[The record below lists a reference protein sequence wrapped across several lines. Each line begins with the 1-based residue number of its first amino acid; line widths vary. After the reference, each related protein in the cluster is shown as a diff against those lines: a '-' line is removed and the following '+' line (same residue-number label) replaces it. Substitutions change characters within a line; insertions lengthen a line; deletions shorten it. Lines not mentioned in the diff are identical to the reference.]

1 MSVFHELRDQIAGR
15 VSQDEADLLAVS
27 RDESG
32 AEPVLASLVVLASSL
47 QDVQTTLAVA
57 RSHRTPVATRG
68 GGSGKSGGCIPK
80 AGGIVL
86 RMDQLKGP
94 PVVDPQSDLLTA
106 KAGVTTA
113 IVTAAANEV
122 GRYFAPDPGAMDW
135 CTIGGNVATNAA
147 GPRAFKY
154 GAMRHWVMGLQV
166 VTGAGEVLQL
176 GAQTLKRSTGF
187 DLTGLC
193 VGSEGTLGVITEV
206 TLRMVAPVESRCT
219 VLITLASV
227 DDAVPLIHRILSA
240 KLAPSAIELLDATA
254 LTALRA
260 RDATWFSTG
269 GAALLLELESDG
281 PLDSALARLDAV
293 CDSAVAVRVGRSQAD
308 ASRLWQLRAFAS
320 DDIRKLA
327 KHKLSEDVCVPR
339 ARLAELVRGVGE
351 IADRHQLLH
360 AAYGHAG
367 DGNLHVNFLW
377 NDDVQRSVVDSAL
390 WETFQLATQLGGT
403 ISGEHGIGQLKRQA
417 QTLVHSAEE
426 QRLRAAIKRQFDPLN
441 ILNP

>member
-1 MSVFHELRDQIAGR
+1 MSVFQELQDQTAGK
-15 VSQDEADLLAVS
+15 VSRDEADLLAVA

-32 AEPVLASLVVLASSL
+32 AAPVLPSVVVVASCL
-47 QDVQTTLAVA
+47 QDVQATLAVA
-57 RSHRTPVATRG
+57 RAHRIPVSTRG
-68 GGSGKSGGCIPK
+68 GGSGKSGGCIPR

-86 RMDQLKGP
+86 RMDQLKAP
-94 PVVDPQSDLLTA
+94 PVVDPLSDLLTA
-106 KAGVTTA
+106 EAGVTTA
-113 IVTAAANEV
+113 TVAAAASNV

-135 CTIGGNVATNAA
+135 CTIAGNVATNAA

-176 GAQTLKRSTGF
+176 GAHTLKRSTGF
-187 DLTGLC
+187 DLTALC

-206 TLRMVAPVESRCT
+206 TLRMVAAVENRCT

-227 DDAVPLIHRILSA
+227 DEAPPLIHRILSA

-254 LTALRA
+254 VLALRA
-260 RDATWFSTG
+260 RDATWFSKG

-281 PLDSALARLDAV
+281 SLDAALTRLEAV
-293 CDSAVAVRVGRSQAD
+293 CDSALEVRVGRSQAD
-308 ASRLWQLRAFAS
+308 ATRLWQLRAFAS
-320 DDIRKLA
+320 EDIRKLA
-327 KHKLSEDVCVPR
+327 KYKLSEDVCVPR

-351 IADRHQLLH
+351 IAERHQLLH

-367 DGNLHVNFLW
+367 DGNLHINFLW
-377 NDDVQRSVVDSAL
+377 NDDVQKPVVDAAM
-390 WETFQLATQLGGT
+390 WETFQLAIRLGGT
-403 ISGEHGIGQLKRQA
+403 ISGEHGIGQLKRHA

-426 QRLRAAIKRQFDPLN
+426 QTLRAAIKRQFDPLN